1 MNMTNIANP
10 VGLIEEQ
17 ATAIIDELMNSL
29 PDPNQLT
36 SEERRGILA
45 RYTAVLEGNF
55 IYWMTAT
62 AIAAKAEKSRPILL
76 DNLYDEVHDSH
87 PHMLR
92 KFALAAKAYPTDKD
106 VMAVHDD
113 LTNMRL
119 FLGNLSAVKSVLTM
133 AFFEG
138 FLQKYMAFLARLAAD
153 QGSTE
158 MVYTDVHGVCDIE
171 HTAGLYRVLAAEIE
185 RTPSE
190 TDADIFEGV
199 TLLRTLIEQI
209 MWPKPKHGN
218 GHPAAR

>member
-29 PDPNQLT
+29 PDPKQLT

-92 KFALAAKAYPTDKD
+92 KFAMAAKAYPTDKD

-119 FLGNLSAVKSVLTM
+119 FMGKLSAVKSVLTM

-138 FLQKYMAFLARLAAD
+138 FVQRYMSFLARLAAD
-153 QGSTE
+153 
-158 MVYTDVHGVCDIE
+158 
-171 HTAGLYRVLAAEIE
+171 
-185 RTPSE
+185 
-190 TDADIFEGV
+190 
-199 TLLRTLIEQI
+199 
-209 MWPKPKHGN
+209 
-218 GHPAAR
+218 